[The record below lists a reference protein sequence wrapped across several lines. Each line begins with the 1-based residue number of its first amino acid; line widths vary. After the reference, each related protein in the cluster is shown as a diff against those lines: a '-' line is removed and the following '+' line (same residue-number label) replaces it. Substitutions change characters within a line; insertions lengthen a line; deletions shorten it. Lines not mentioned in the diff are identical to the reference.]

1 MSEDEGSDIS
11 FNYDDFIHYTII
23 PAVAIILL
31 LAFLE
36 KRKNGTGIYGGRP
49 ALIVPL
55 NLLDGYENRFAF
67 AAAFGAVT
75 NEIFS
80 LFLETTY
87 YFEVPLWALALIL
100 QLKTVEVAVVCFPLF
115 ACIAT
120 RHRLV
125 GSVCGLLYS
134 ILWCGGVLADL
145 IQQVRSNAGSGTVLQ
160 LSPIATDVPV
170 LLCYFYLM
178 LRSAS
183 EIIRVVASKVYTL
196 QEETDTVRPHQ
207 TEHVRLLLRGYY
219 ATVVTKEE
227 TFRQM
232 VTYKSIQGFRYPV
245 KIVCAVF
252 IVTVIL
258 YQLAV
263 LEITAGVVLW
273 DTKEQLLNYEWINA
287 FNNRVVFLTPQ
298 AVSGM
303 IVTYYICVIIANAA
317 AITHIFFFLK
327 IYRKNILRL
336 HHGDRSFICETE
348 ENAQYLMASNL
359 RFLGYLIAYSI
370 WGAVIFL
377 VSLLVFGL
385 IVFYVLFLMEANGF
399 LRNFFLY
406 VVQLLSFPA
415 TALILFYIQ
424 VAMARYVLLQGK
436 IQPTDKD
443 PPLNVDN
450 RRFYEGFN
458 FFSLFGSLT
467 IGIFS
472 CFLRILIGTVM
483 GVVMVGRLDKTTYM
497 RDMERRDKGH
507 FSYISM
513 LHVENNH
520 NHPVVRVFCGILW
533 DQTLQRRHACSPRL
547 NGKTAL
553 KYRTFPSVEP
563 PENELVDI
571 SGGKPRRQISALENT
586 RNVRKWKLAFTLLRN
601 PELRKQ
607 RKTYLSNGGHKPQE
621 SAEVIEMIDAHQFS
635 SV

>member
-1 MSEDEGSDIS
+1 MSDDTGSDIS
-11 FNYDDFIHYTII
+11 FNYDDFTHYTVI
-23 PAVAIILL
+23 PAVVIILL

-36 KRKNGTGIYGGRP
+36 KRKSGRGIYDGGP

-75 NEIFS
+75 NEILS
-80 LFLETTY
+80 LFLETQY
-87 YFEVPLWALALIL
+87 SFEYPLWAFALIL
-100 QLKTVEVAVVCFPLF
+100 QVRTVEVAVVCFPLF

-134 ILWCGGVLADL
+134 ILLCGGILTDL
-145 IQQVRSNAGSGTVLQ
+145 VQRVRLSAGTSTVFE

-170 LLCYFYLM
+170 LLCYMYL
-178 LRSAS
+178 LVRSAS
-183 EIIRVVASKVYTL
+183 EIIRAVSSKVYSL

-207 TEHVRLLLRGYY
+207 TLHVRLLLSGYY
-219 ATVVTKEE
+219 DTVLRKDE
-227 TFRQM
+227 TFRQT
-232 VTYKSIQGFRYPV
+232 VTYRSILGFRYPV

-252 IVTVIL
+252 IVAVIL

-263 LEITAGVVLW
+263 LEITGGVVLW
-273 DTKEQLLNYEWINA
+273 EIKEHFLNFESIDA
-287 FNNRVVFLTPQ
+287 FNHTIVLLTPQ
-298 AVSGM
+298 AVNGM
-303 IVTYYICVIIANAA
+303 IGKTFCVC
-317 AITHIFFFLK
+317 T
-327 IYRKNILRL
+327 R
-336 HHGDRSFICETE
+336 GDRSFICETE
-348 ENAQYLMASNL
+348 QHTQYIMASNL

-377 VSLLVFGL
+377 VFLLIFGL
-385 IVFYVLFLMEANGF
+385 VVFYAMFWMEANGI
-399 LRNFFLY
+399 LWTFFLY
-406 VVQLLSFPA
+406 VVQLLSLPA

-424 VAMARYVLLQGK
+424 VAMARYVLLQDK
-436 IQPTDKD
+436 IRPTDED

-472 CFLRILIGTVM
+472 CFLRILTGTVM

-497 RDMERRDKGH
+497 RSMERRDKGH

-513 LHVENNH
+513 LHVENSH

-533 DQTLQRRHACSPRL
+533 DQTLQRRHATSSTL
-547 NGKTAL
+547 LKKTTL

-563 PENELVDI
+563 PEDEIGDN
-571 SGGKPRRQISALENT
+571 SGRKPRRQISALENT

-601 PELRKQ
+601 PDLRKQ
-607 RKTYLSNGGHKPQE
+607 RKTFYPMVDTKPKKLRQ
-621 SAEVIEMIDAHQFS
+621 
-635 SV
+635 